1 MRRSPVRFLGSGTNL
16 VPKQKTPATCATGLH
31 VDQSGA
37 YLAKYVGY
45 LVKSSADLAP
55 RLGGGWVTAPL
66 KIGREFPTPKKAMVI
81 AGDD

>member
-1 MRRSPVRFLGSGTNL
+1 
-16 VPKQKTPATCATGLH
+16 
-31 VDQSGA
+31 
-37 YLAKYVGY
+37 LAKYVGY